1 MAVVDTVLWL
11 RRLGFGRSLSAQ
23 EIIEQID
30 GYLFP
35 TNELEFARD
44 FLFDDEGNSLLLP
57 LLPGN
62 HPSHFDQEDDEYW
75 NDIEDLYP
83 NLPIWCKGFA
93 LDSGDEFD
101 LTQFDAI
108 EIFLCVSEVAKHF
121 LAPIKVKEMTYDEYL
136 RLLGTPDEVSKKDED
151 TDNYIQLA
159 YSAVSSLSPQF
170 SIAGAYFNRAKVKPD
185 EIGAPLLGVW
195 ASQDH
200 YKFDETQF
208 RNFAKRFC
216 EAVMCIMDTTLDY
229 EFIVPSDLPS
239 WDEDTDFLKQ
249 IAILDSSLWTNGVFF
264 KRHLLE
270 LWEDL
275 PLEKEIYKEIY
286 EEKQKEIQR
295 WIRIFNSET
304 NPSKW
309 SYYFWENPLDAA
321 VWADCGFKPF
331 EAALWNK
338 IGYEPPDAL
347 EAISHG
353 WSFSSIAPMVHSEM
367 TITTEGFKLWGNAG
381 NSSSILDAID
391 RGFPNIQ
398 EYQKYKTIGSDYL
411 TIQRFNEFSKE
422 QLSIQELSR
431 AIALEKSWMDIKDA
445 VAWSKLDQPL
455 SDVVEFKLA
464 KQTPLQASK
473 WIACGIPLGTALKWV
488 SLGLSQ
494 KDALLWI
501 EHDVDVNLA
510 QWFLDHR
517 IDSPREGKLWLK
529 YIPKKE
535 IPNWKA
541 AEFDPISASD
551 WREIGF
557 GPKTSL
563 EWLAQGIESA
573 KEAGEWLGNK
583 FELKEAVQWLGRS
596 ISPENAKKWKDK
608 GIGPDI
614 AQRREQAGIKP

>member
-23 EIIEQID
+23 EIIKQID

-35 TNELEFARD
+35 VDEFEFVRD
-44 FLFDDEGNSLLLP
+44 LLFDDEGNSLLLP

-62 HPSHFDQEDDEYW
+62 HPSHFSKEDDEYW

-83 NLPIWCKGFA
+83 DLPIWCKGFA
-93 LDSGDEFD
+93 LDSEDKYHFN
-101 LTQFDAI
+101 QFNAI
-108 EIFLCVSEVAKHF
+108 ETFLCVSEVVRH
-121 LAPIKVKEMTYDEYL
+121 LLTPIKVEEITYEEYL
-136 RLLGTPDEVSKKDED
+136 RLLGTPDEVRKRVED
-151 TDNYIQLA
+151 TDNFTQLA
-159 YSAVSSLSPQF
+159 YNAVSNLSPQF
-170 SIAGAYFNRAKVKPD
+170 AIASAYFNRAKVKPD
-185 EIGAPLLGVW
+185 EIGAPLLGLW
-195 ASQDH
+195 ANQDQ
-200 YKFDETQF
+200 YKFDDSHCGD
-208 RNFAKRFC
+208 FAKKFC
-216 EAVMCIMDTTLDY
+216 EAVMCLMVTTLDCD
-229 EFIVPSDLPS
+229 FIITSDLPS
-239 WDEDTDFLKQ
+239 WDEDTDFLKE
-249 IAILDSSLWTNGVFF
+249 ISILDGPWWNPWAF
-264 KRHLLE
+264 RRQHLLE
-270 LWEDL
+270 LWDKDFGID
-275 PLEKEIYKEIY
+275 KELQE
-286 EEKQKEIQR
+286 QNQR
-295 WIRIFNSET
+295 WIRIFNSEF

-321 VWADCGFKPF
+321 VWADCGFKPV

-353 WSFSSIAPMVHSEM
+353 WSFSSIAPMVHAGM
-367 TITTEGFKLWGNAG
+367 TITSEGFKHWGNAG
-381 NSSSILDAID
+381 NSSEILDAID
-391 RGFPNIQ
+391 RGFPSIQ
-398 EYQKYKTIGSDYL
+398 EYQRYKTVDADYL
-411 TIQRFNEFSKE
+411 TIQRFMEFSTE

-455 SDVVEFKLA
+455 SDVVEFELA

-473 WIACGIPLGTALKWV
+473 WIGCGIPLSTALKWV
-488 SLGLSQ
+488 ALGVSQ
-494 KDALLWI
+494 KDAMIWI
-501 EHDVDVNLA
+501 ENDVDINLA
-510 QWFLDHR
+510 KWFLEHS

-535 IPNWKA
+535 IPTWKV

-563 EWLAQGIESA
+563 EWLAQGVNSA
-573 KEAGEWLGNK
+573 KEAGEWLKNK
-583 FELKEAVQWLGRS
+583 FELKEAVQWLGLS
-596 ISPENAKKWKDK
+596 ISAENAKKWRDK
-608 GIGPDI
+608 GVSPDI